1 MNTLGV
7 LSPSSQLQKMKE
19 KKGLYPDKSV
29 YTQQIGPGFCFGALA
44 LMLRFFF
51 EVPVC
56 TLSLP
61 ASTRDITKTGT
72 SPHTPRG
79 ASSLAQ
85 GWNAG
90 IWQQGQG
97 SLRACPHPIPA
108 LFGAGVTASGTQ
120 GDALSLFPPQ

>member
-7 LSPSSQLQKMKE
+7 FSPSSQLQKMKE

-61 ASTRDITKTGT
+61 ASTGDITKTGT
-72 SPHTPRG
+72 SPLTPRG

-85 GWNAG
+85 GWHAG
-90 IWQQGQG
+90 VWQQGQG
-97 SLRACPHPIPA
+97 SLCDCPHPSPC
-108 LFGAGVTASGTQ
+108 FVRGRCDSKWHTG
-120 GDALSLFPPQ
+120 